1 MRYSDYG
8 GLGSVVQYRIRRFD
22 RTQEDPVESRRAP
35 ASQIV
40 LLWLLVLFAFA
51 MSTRRGTLVPWGS
64 GEGPTPFGAPL
75 WTLFPLVGTLA
86 VIAVVTLSWWRR
98 R

>member
-1 MRYSDYG
+1 MN
-8 GLGSVVQYRIRRFD
+8 
-22 RTQEDPVESRRAP
+22 SRPAP
-35 ASQIV
+35 ASQIL
-40 LLWLLVLFAFA
+40 LLWLLILCAFV

-86 VIAVVTLSWWRR
+86 VIAVVTFLWWRR